1 MLFYRFEENAIY
13 SKVKALTVKTL
24 HNEQHGGMS
33 GKEASR
39 EMEEL
44 LPMMLTFGEEH
55 AIAGNLLQLYL
66 TLLLIQD
73 INAYTLSCER
83 RRCGEGSVSKAA
95 EKDLAE
101 IFELFHYDL
110 APLTALIPVPYF
122 EEVQHFVPTNT
133 VSRLFSDE
141 VRDNIG
147 KLRDELAETNTV
159 SAFRSVL
166 ERFYEKYGVGVF
178 AFYKGFRIAK
188 DGSMLPIR
196 ETAPAAL
203 RDLVGYENAKKKL
216 TENTEAFLHG
226 KPANNV
232 LLYGEAGTGKSTC
245 VKALCNSGFEEG
257 LRVVEVFKG
266 QYELLHNVIDEIRGR
281 NYRFILFM
289 DDLSF
294 EEFETEYKFL
304 KAVIEGG
311 LEERP
316 ENVLIYATSNRKHL
330 IRESFSDRYGLDI
343 GDKHPGDT
351 VQEKLSLSE
360 RFGLTIYFESPA
372 HEEYHHIVGE
382 LADRYGVRIGKEEL
396 RELATTWE
404 LRHGGPSGRVARQFI
419 DDLLGKM

>member
-1 MLFYRFEENAIY
+1 MLFYRLEDNAIY
-13 SKVKALTVKTL
+13 AKVKALAVKTL
-24 HNEQHGGMS
+24 RDEKHGGMS

-44 LPMMLTFGEEH
+44 LPMLLTFGEEH
-55 AIAGNLLQLYL
+55 AVAGNLWQLYL

-73 INAYTLSCER
+73 VNAYTLSCER
-83 RRCGEGSVSKAA
+83 AECGEGSVSKAVK
-95 EKDLAE
+95 KDLE
-101 IFELFHYDL
+101 EVYELFHYDF
-110 APLTALIPVPYF
+110 APLSAMIPVPFF
-122 EEVQHFVPTNT
+122 EEIIDFVPASKE
-133 VSRLFSDE
+133 SRLFSDD
-141 VRDNIG
+141 VRTNIG
-147 KLRDELAETNTV
+147 KLRDELGETKSVTE
-159 SAFRSVL
+159 FRALL
-166 ERFYEKYGVGVF
+166 EKFYAKYGIGFF

-188 DGSMLPIR
+188 DGSLLPIR

-203 RDLVGYENAKKKL
+203 GDLVGYENAKKKL
-216 TENTEAFLHG
+216 SDNTDAFLSG

-245 VKALCNSGFEEG
+245 VKALCNSGFEKG

-281 NYRFILFM
+281 NYRFLLFM

-330 IRESFSDRYGLDI
+330 IRESFSDRDGLEI

-372 HEEYHHIVGE
+372 HEEYHHIVQE
-382 LADRYGVRIGKEEL
+382 LADRYGVRIGREEL